1 MTLPVIKQSLR
12 PVFMVALGAS
22 VLAGC
27 GSVSEFADNVNPFSR
42 EDTLP
47 GERTPVFDDAD
58 PAVVAQAKPAS
69 IGSATGGQSWPT
81 AGGGLSNDPGNVAVS
96 VSGSQSWRTRIGSAG
111 GGIRSSALRTAARP
125 VSADGRIFILK
136 PDGEVVALSTSG
148 SRLWGQSLRP
158 EGENGVAPGGGV
170 AVDGSRVYAATSF
183 GEVVSM
189 DAASGQVIWRAE
201 LAGPAR
207 SAPVAGAGHV
217 FVVTQSNEVYAI
229 SQEDGSVA
237 WSYIGI
243 DETAGILSAASPAIS
258 GDRVIVPF
266 SSGEIM
272 ALSIKEG
279 EPEWIDG
286 VTRGVR
292 TLALSGLADVSASPV
307 VAGNMVY
314 ATGVAGRTIAASLR
328 NGQREWGKDVGSVHT
343 PVVSGDAMF
352 LIDLDDRLIALDR
365 KTGDTLWSTRL
376 PQPENRKRR
385 RNWAGPILANGAL
398 VALSSDGYFV
408 SVDARNGSVNTTTKV
423 NTKVYVTP
431 IVAGGRLVALDGDD
445 GVAAFN

>member
-1 MTLPVIKQSLR
+1 MTARVLTKRVR
-12 PVFMVALGAS
+12 PLLALTLGAAM
-22 VLAGC
+22 LTGC

-42 EDTLP
+42 EDILS
-47 GERTPVFDDAD
+47 GERQPVFDMED
-58 PAVVAQAKPAS
+58 PAAVAQARPAT
-69 IGSATGGQSWPT
+69 IGAASGGQSWPT

-96 VSGSQSWRTRIGSAG
+96 VSGAQSWKVRIGASG
-111 GGIRSSALRTAARP
+111 GGIRSSALRTASRP
-125 VSADGRIFILK
+125 VSADGRIIVLK
-136 PDGEVVALSTSG
+136 PDGDVVALSTGG
-148 SRLWGQSLRP
+148 SRLWNRSLRP

-170 AVDGSRVYAATSF
+170 AVSGSRVYAATSF

-189 DAASGQVIWRAE
+189 DAGSGQVAWRAE
-201 LAGPAR
+201 LSGPAR

-229 SQEDGSVA
+229 KEEDGSVA

-243 DETAGILSAASPAIS
+243 DEPAGILSAASPAIS

-272 ALSIKEG
+272 ALGIKDG
-279 EPEWIDG
+279 EPIWIDG

-328 NGQREWGKDVGSVHT
+328 NGQREWSKDIGSVHT
-343 PVVSGDAMF
+343 PVVSGNALF
-352 LIDLDDRLIALDR
+352 LIDLDDRLIALER
-365 KTGDTLWSTRL
+365 TTGETLWSTRL
-376 PQPENRKRR
+376 PQPENRKRK
-385 RNWAGPILANGAL
+385 RNWAGPVLANGSL

-408 SVDARNGSVNTTTKV
+408 SVDARSGNVNTTSRV
-423 NTKVYVTP
+423 NSKVYVSP